1 MSDIAIR
8 LNGLG
13 KMYRLYRSPYGKLF
27 DAFGIKRLMPWRKN
41 YFQEFWS
48 LRDINLEVHRGER
61 LGIVGR
67 NGAGKSTL
75 LKLITHNLEPTE
87 GNIHVAG
94 KIQALMELG
103 TGFHPEFTG
112 RQNIHASL
120 SYHGLSPAEIKKKED
135 EIVDFSELG
144 DFIDQPV
151 KIYSAGMYARLAFST
166 ATSIKPDIL
175 IIDEILGAG
184 DAYFA
189 TKCLDR
195 MRTLTEDFGATV
207 LFVSHDLGSV
217 QQICDRAVWID
228 RGRLLADGSPGD
240 IVKMYYADILE
251 QDKIRLRTRNANSSK
266 VQQLCST
273 KNQLDQENHEILF
286 RLITQNGAPPQR
298 SHPIRRLTMIIN
310 NTFKLSVEPGQPMD
324 NDPSQTAYLLT
335 DREFM
340 NWSDVKT
347 FLGGRVRCFENV
359 GGQYI
364 HAPFL
369 FRLHRDI
376 WSLGVGLELEIE
388 HAVEAEENVVLDLWD
403 GNQYLC
409 LGTLTPKDSGW
420 RIERFSA
427 FSPKSPAENIS
438 PAPLDKWETVDAA
451 FSSITPIDVN
461 GLERTVISKG
471 ESFGF
476 SILVDIRQ
484 PLLTCC
490 LVAVVFDMKG
500 NVVSV
505 MKHHFEETLSPRTAH
520 WRLMFPAPRL
530 RQGEY
535 VWSFDLVPHYDEMAT
550 EKMPFYCH
558 WNRCVTIRIE
568 EGYYGHVP
576 LGIMDIG
583 FEINYKLQ

>member
-1 MSDIAIR
+1 MSDIALK

-27 DAFGIKRLMPWRKN
+27 DAFGIKKLMPWRKN

-75 LKLITHNLEPTE
+75 LKLITRNIEPTE
-87 GNIHVAG
+87 GNIHIDG
-94 KIQALMELG
+94 RIQALMELG
-103 TGFHPEFTG
+103 TAFHPEFTG
-112 RQNIHASL
+112 RQNIIASL
-120 SYHGLSPAEIKKKED
+120 SYHGLSHMEIKKKED
-135 EIVDFSELG
+135 EIIDFSELG

-166 ATSIKPDIL
+166 ATSIEPDIL
-175 IIDEILGAG
+175 IIDEVLGAG

-195 MRTLTEDFGATV
+195 MRTLTESFGATV

-228 RGRLLADGSPGD
+228 RGRLLADGSPEN

-251 QDKIRLRTRNANSSK
+251 QDKVRLKTRNANSSK
-266 VQQLCST
+266 VQQLYST
-273 KNQLDQENHEILF
+273 KNQFLQENNELLF
-286 RLITQNGAPPQR
+286 RLITQNGASPQH
-298 SHPIRRLTMIIN
+298 SHPIRRLTLIIN
-310 NTFKLSVEPGQPMD
+310 KTIKLSVEPGQPMD

-340 NWSDVKT
+340 NWSGVKT
-347 FLGGRVRCFENV
+347 FLGERVRCFENV

-369 FRLHRDI
+369 FRLHHDI
-376 WSLGVGLELEIE
+376 LSLDFSLELEIE
-388 HAVEAEENVVLDLWD
+388 HAVEPKENVALELWN
-403 GNQYLC
+403 GNQYLR
-409 LGTLTPKDSGW
+409 LGTLTPNGSAWK
-420 RIERFSA
+420 IERFSA
-427 FSPKSPAENIS
+427 FIPESPAENIS
-438 PAPLDKWETVDAA
+438 PIHIDKWETMDAA
-451 FSSITPIDVN
+451 FSSITPIDTN

-476 SILVDIRQ
+476 SILVNIWQ

-490 LVAVVFDMKG
+490 LIAVVYDMKG
-500 NVVSV
+500 NLVSII
-505 MKHHFEETLSPRTAH
+505 KHHFEETLSPRTVH

-530 RQGEY
+530 RQGDY

-583 FEINYKLQ
+583 YEFNSI